1 LQTLIDDLLDL
12 VARKSEFSVSE
23 ERVPIPLRE
32 AIEDVVRR
40 LKVPAEEKQIA
51 LESSCECGEEPIRVL
66 ATKEGI
72 DRILNNLVSNAV
84 KYTPSG
90 GRVCVRLHRANREA
104 CIQIVDTG
112 IGIPEDSLPHLFEEF
127 YRAPNAKLQE
137 REGTGLGLAI
147 TKDLVIRY
155 GGQIAVQSKV
165 GTGTT
170 FTITLPLC

>member
-1 LQTLIDDLLDL
+1 MQTLIDDLLDL

-32 AIEDVVRR
+32 AIEDVVWR

-112 IGIPEDSLPHLFEEF
+112 IGIPED
-127 YRAPNAKLQE
+127 
-137 REGTGLGLAI
+137 
-147 TKDLVIRY
+147 
-155 GGQIAVQSKV
+155 
-165 GTGTT
+165 
-170 FTITLPLC
+170 